1 MNIADVFKF
10 FAFFL
15 WIAVGVFLV
24 FIVLRASRNQGVK
37 GLTTSFLILLVVAVA
52 VTVVSMG
59 LVFIQPEERG
69 VVISALSPEG
79 IRQEALQPG
88 LRFIIPFAEQVKTYP
103 ISRQTY
109 TMSVAPT
116 EGQMFGDDSI
126 RARTKDGQE
135 VFVDASVIYSID
147 PNKTVE
153 LHINW
158 QDRYQDEVVR
168 PLVRGIIRDLAS
180 QYGVEEI
187 VSTKRAEMEGLVTAA
202 LESKLA
208 ENDLLLTDFILRD
221 LHFSEEYAAAVEQ
234 KQIAEQQAQQAAF
247 VVQQKKQ
254 EAEQARQTAQGQA
267 DSAVIAAEG
276 AAEARLIQA
285 EAEKTA
291 LLLIAEALKDKPEL
305 LTYQYITKLA
315 PNVQAMFLPSNSPF
329 LFPLPEMQPSVTNP
343 Q

>member
-15 WIAVGVFLV
+15 WIAVAGFLL
-24 FIVLRASRNQGVK
+24 IIIMRASRNQGVK
-37 GLTTSFLILLVVAVA
+37 GLTTTFVILLVVAA
-52 VTVVSMG
+52 IVTVVSMG

-69 VVISALSPEG
+69 VVISALAPNG
-79 IRQEALQPG
+79 IRTDALQPG
-88 LRFIIPFAEQVKTYP
+88 LRFVIPFAEQVKTYP

-109 TMSVAPT
+109 TMSAAT
-116 EGQMFGDDSI
+116 GEGQVTGDDSI

-135 VFVDASVIYSID
+135 VLIDGSVIYSID
-147 PNKTVE
+147 PTKVVD

-158 QDRYQDEVVR
+158 QDRYQDNVVR
-168 PLVRGIIRDLAS
+168 PLARGIIRDIAS

-187 VSTKRAEMEGLVTAA
+187 VSSKRAEMETKITAE
-202 LESKLA
+202 LEKKLGDN
-208 ENDLLLTDFILRD
+208 ELLLTDFILRD
-221 LHFSEEYAAAVEQ
+221 LHFSDEYAAAVEQ

-247 VVQQKKQ
+247 VVQQRKQ

-267 DSAVIAAEG
+267 DSAVIASKG

-285 EAEKTA
+285 EAEQKA

-305 LTYQYITKLA
+305 LTYQYITKLS
-315 PNVQAMFLPSNSPF
+315 PNIQAMLLPNNAPF
-329 LFPLPEMQPSVTNP
+329 LFPLPEMQPTP
-343 Q
+343 AAP

>member
-15 WIAVGVFLV
+15 WIAVAVF
-24 FIVLRASRNQGVK
+24 FFIIVLRASRNQGVK
-37 GLTTSFLILLVVAVA
+37 GLSTSFLVLLVVAVV
-52 VTVVSMG
+52 VTVVSLG

-69 VVISALSPEG
+69 VVISALSPDG

-88 LRFIIPFAEQVKTYP
+88 LRFVIPFAEQVRTYP
-103 ISRQTY
+103 IARQTY
-109 TMSVAPT
+109 TMSVAPQ
-116 EGQMFGDDSI
+116 EGQIYGDDSI

-147 PNKTVE
+147 PNMVVE

-168 PLVRGIIRDLAS
+168 PLARGIIRDIAS

-187 VSTKRAEMEGLVTAA
+187 VSSKRTEMVTLITTE
-202 LESKLA
+202 LEKKLG
-208 ENDLLLTDFILRD
+208 ENELMLTDFILRD
-221 LHFSEEYAAAVEQ
+221 LHFSEQYAAAVEQ

-247 VVQQKKQ
+247 VVQTKRQ

-267 DSAVIAAEG
+267 DSAVIASQG

-291 LLLIAEALKDKPEL
+291 LLMIAEALKDKPEL

-315 PNVQAMFLPSNSPF
+315 PNVQAMFLPSQAPF
-329 LFPLPEMQPSVTNP
+329 LFPLPEMQPGVTTTP
-343 Q
+343 

>member
-1 MNIADVFKF
+1 MNIADIFKV
-10 FAFFL
+10 FAFIL
-15 WIAVGVFLV
+15 WIAVAAFLLV
-24 FIVLRASRNQGVK
+24 IIMRASRNQGVK
-37 GLTTSFLILLVVAVA
+37 GLTTTFLILIVVALV

-59 LVFIQPEERG
+59 LVFIQPDERG

-88 LRFIIPFAEQVKTYP
+88 LRFVIPFAEQVKTYP

-109 TMSVAPT
+109 TMSVAPS
-116 EGQMFGDDSI
+116 EGAIYGDDSI

-147 PNKTVE
+147 PTAIVD

-168 PLVRGIIRDLAS
+168 PLARGIIRDYAS

-187 VSTKRAEMEGLVTAA
+187 VSSKRVEMEALITAE
-202 LESKLA
+202 LEKKLG
-208 ENDLLLTDFILRD
+208 ENELLLTDFILRD
-221 LHFSEEYAAAVEQ
+221 LHFSEQYAAAVEQ
-234 KQIAEQQAQQAAF
+234 KQIAEQLAQQAAF

-267 DSAVIAAEG
+267 DSAVIASKG
-276 AAEARLIQA
+276 AAEARLINA
-285 EAEKTA
+285 EAESKA
-291 LLLIAEALKDKPEL
+291 LLLIAEALKGKPEL
-305 LTYQYITKLA
+305 LTYQYITKLS
-315 PNVQAMFLPSNSPF
+315 PNIQAMLLPNNAPF
-329 LFPLPEMQPSVTNP
+329 LFPLPEMQPTP
-343 Q
+343 AAP

>member
-1 MNIADVFKF
+1 MNIADIFKF

-15 WIAVGVFLV
+15 WIAVAAFFLV
-24 FIVLRASRNQGVK
+24 IVLRASRNQAVK
-37 GLTTSFLILLVVAVA
+37 GLTTSFLILLVVAVV
-52 VTVVSMG
+52 VTVVSLG

-69 VVISALSPEG
+69 VVISALSPDG

-88 LRFIIPFAEQVKTYP
+88 LRFVIPFAEQVKTYP

-109 TMSVAPT
+109 TMSVAPQ
-116 EGQMFGDDSI
+116 EGQIYGDDSI

-147 PNKTVE
+147 PNMVVP

-168 PLVRGIIRDLAS
+168 PLARGIIRDIAS
-180 QYGVEEI
+180 RYGVEEI
-187 VSTKRAEMEGLVTAA
+187 VSSKRAEMEVLITA
-202 LESKLA
+202 EMEKKLA
-208 ENDLLLTDFILRD
+208 ENELLLTDFILRD
-221 LHFSEEYAAAVEQ
+221 LHFSEQYAAAVEQ

-247 VVQQKKQ
+247 VVQQRKQ

-267 DSAVIAAEG
+267 DSAVIASKG

-329 LFPLPEMQPSVTNP
+329 LFPLPEMQPSTTNP